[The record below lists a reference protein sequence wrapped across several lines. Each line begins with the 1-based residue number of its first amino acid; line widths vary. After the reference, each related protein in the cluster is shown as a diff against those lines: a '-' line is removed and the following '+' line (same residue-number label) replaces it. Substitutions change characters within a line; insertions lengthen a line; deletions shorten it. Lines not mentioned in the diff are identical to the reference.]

1 MFESTLSSAPKTAA
15 SDNGLNNE
23 YELVLDKH
31 SHTVMINR
39 PPDKK
44 LVQLTSV
51 QFELL
56 RTLTQY
62 QDQVLSKS
70 FLYETVLKRTFSEH
84 DRALDMHISRI
95 RKRLVSEGINADRIQ
110 TVHRQ
115 GYVFKHSKK

>member
-115 GYVFKHSKK
+115 GYLFKHSKK

>member
-56 RTLTQY
+56 RTLTHY
-62 QDQVLSKS
+62 QDQVVSKP

-115 GYVFKHSKK
+115 GYVFKHAKK

>member
-56 RTLTQY
+56 HTLTHY

-115 GYVFKHSKK
+115 GYVFKHAKK

>member
-115 GYVFKHSKK
+115 GYVFKHAKK

>member
-56 RTLTQY
+56 RTLIQY

>member
-1 MFESTLSSAPKTAA
+1 
-15 SDNGLNNE
+15 
-23 YELVLDKH
+23 
-31 SHTVMINR
+31 MINR
-39 PPDKK
+39 PSDKK

-56 RTLTQY
+56 RTLTHY

-95 RKRLVSEGINADRIQ
+95 RKRLVSEGIKADRIQ

-115 GYVFKHSKK
+115 GYVFKHAKK